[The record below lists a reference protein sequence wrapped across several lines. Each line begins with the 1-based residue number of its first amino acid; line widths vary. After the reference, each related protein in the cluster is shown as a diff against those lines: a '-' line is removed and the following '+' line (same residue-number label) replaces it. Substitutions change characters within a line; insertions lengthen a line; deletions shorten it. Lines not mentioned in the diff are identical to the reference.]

1 LVANHSNTNQRK
13 FVAKYSGKLIMGCLC
28 SKKSDSRRIQPK
40 PRAVVLTRGITIKR
54 NKPPGP
60 SAAKQFLTFEGIAS
74 TIKNKASRS
83 CQIPINSS
91 RNNPKSEGDINI
103 LKKSRHRFD
112 SDMKMKSHK
121 EIYSNGMSMG
131 YQIEDLDKSP
141 DIQTTRRNLKGH
153 SPDDFPLSDCGLP
166 LSDRSALGLYQ
177 RSYSSGKNIPF
188 Y

>member
-1 LVANHSNTNQRK
+1 
-13 FVAKYSGKLIMGCLC
+13 
-28 SKKSDSRRIQPK
+28 
-40 PRAVVLTRGITIKR
+40 
-54 NKPPGP
+54 
-60 SAAKQFLTFEGIAS
+60 
-74 TIKNKASRS
+74 
-83 CQIPINSS
+83 
-91 RNNPKSEGDINI
+91 
-103 LKKSRHRFD
+103 
-112 SDMKMKSHK
+112 MKMKSHK